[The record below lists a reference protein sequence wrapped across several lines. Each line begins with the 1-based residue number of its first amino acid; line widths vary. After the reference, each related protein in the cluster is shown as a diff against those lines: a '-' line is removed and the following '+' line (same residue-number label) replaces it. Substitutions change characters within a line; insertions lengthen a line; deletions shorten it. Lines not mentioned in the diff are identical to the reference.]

1 MPTQGGTVRWIIEAD
16 DSQFNQTLDNVEKRA
31 ETTVRV
37 LKKNDI
43 GSSFWS
49 SISRGAKDTA
59 SVMGELGNSI
69 ASLGWEGAKIGATAL
84 STALVGL
91 TSKGIEGAD
100 ALAKYN
106 AQIVGLAKSTAD
118 ANSAMS
124 TAVDFFK
131 NSFFNLHKLLCFV
144 TPTNIISS
152 ASSQM

>member
-37 LKKNDI
+37 LKKSDV

-49 SISRGAKDTA
+49 SISSGAKDTA
-59 SVMGELGNSI
+59 SVMGELGKSI
-69 ASLGWEGAKIGATAL
+69 ASLGWEGAKIGAAAL

-100 ALAKYN
+100 ALR
-106 AQIVGLAKSTAD
+106 
-118 ANSAMS
+118 
-124 TAVDFFK
+124 
-131 NSFFNLHKLLCFV
+131 
-144 TPTNIISS
+144 IIHSS
-152 ASSQM
+152 VSKQ